1 MRYIYDL
8 KFGMLQ
14 VRENEISPRIS
25 SGDIAHLYSCARQK
39 KHWLRYNLFSTNKNK
54 MKKEEKFQRNMY
66 SIITVMCR
74 RNNESWFRLDHN

>member
-8 KFGMLQ
+8 KFGILQ

-39 KHWLRYNLFSTNKNK
+39 KHWLRYNFFSTNKKQN
-54 MKKEEKFQRNMY
+54 EKG
-66 SIITVMCR
+66 R
-74 RNNESWFRLDHN
+74 RISTKYLFKHNSNVPAQ